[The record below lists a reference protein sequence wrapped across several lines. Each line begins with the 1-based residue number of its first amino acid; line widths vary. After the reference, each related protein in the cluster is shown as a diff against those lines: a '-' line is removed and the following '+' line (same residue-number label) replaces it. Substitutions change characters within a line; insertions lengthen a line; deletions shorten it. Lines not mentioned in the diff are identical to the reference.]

1 MGHSA
6 VFHLPVSVFV
16 QVLSVCMLVG
26 LLVYLCLTVIG
37 CLRGGGGIFVS
48 CGPVGRL
55 VIHGLLGI
63 YGCTGLRCGI

>member
-37 CLRGGGGIFVS
+37 CLRGGGFL
-48 CGPVGRL
+48 CHVGQWA
-55 VIHGLLGI
+55 G
-63 YGCTGLRCGI
+63 